1 MTTVIEHTQGSYEV
15 QDVQF
20 GKVYKWRPEKVVV
33 WCECGERATLTGLKT
48 TCGWCGANHAAPVQ
62 EELDAW
68 QLEDEAARPWRHAG
82 DREDV
87 GIPY

>member
-1 MTTVIEHTQGSYEV
+1 MTTVIKHTEGSYEV

-20 GKVYKWRPEKVVV
+20 GKVYKWCPENVEVR
-33 WCECGERATLTGLKT
+33 CECGERTTLTGLKT
-48 TCGWCGANHAAPVQ
+48 TCGRCGADHAAPVQ
-62 EELDAW
+62 KELDAW
-68 QLEDEAARPWRHAG
+68 QPEDEAARPWRYSG